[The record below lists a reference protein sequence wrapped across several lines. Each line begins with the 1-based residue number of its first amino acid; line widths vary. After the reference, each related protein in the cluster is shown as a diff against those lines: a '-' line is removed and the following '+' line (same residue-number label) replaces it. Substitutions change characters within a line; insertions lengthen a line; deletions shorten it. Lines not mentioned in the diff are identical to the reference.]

1 MMDTSA
7 KPKTVIGLTGS
18 IGMGKTTTAKIFTEA
33 GIPAWD
39 ADAAVH
45 KLYNEDQDAIAA
57 IGKLCA
63 AATRYGVVDRGALK
77 EWIAINPDGF
87 SDLEQIVHPRIAAD
101 RMHFLE
107 TNPAQI
113 VLLDIPLLF
122 EVGLSS
128 LADFVVVVTA
138 PADVQKERVL
148 ARGIMTEA
156 QFETI
161 LSKQMPDAE
170 KRERADFVIETSS
183 LEHAR
188 DRVQSI
194 LKEIKEK
201 TCA

>member
-1 MMDTSA
+1 MMDTPTE
-7 KPKTVIGLTGS
+7 PKTVIALTGS
-18 IGMGKTTTAKIFTEA
+18 IGMGKTTTAKLFAEA
-33 GIPAWD
+33 GVPTWD

-57 IGKLCA
+57 IGKLCP

-87 SDLEQIVHPRIAAD
+87 SDLEQIVHPRIATD
-101 RMHFLE
+101 RLHFLE

-122 EVGLSS
+122 EVGLSN

-156 QFETI
+156 QFEVI

-170 KRERADFVIETSS
+170 KRERADFVIETIS
-183 LEHAR
+183 LEHTR

-201 TCA
+201 ARA